1 MNLYEKKEYRRAL
14 KLSESILKNSPT
26 HGETLCMKGLIL
38 NYMSR
43 KEEAHEFAK
52 KGLMH
57 NMMSHVC
64 WHVFGLIHRADRNYN
79 ESIKCYKQALR
90 IDKDNMQILRDL
102 SLLQIQMRDL
112 KGFNA
117 TRGQI
122 LTLKA
127 TQKFHWVSYALSYHL
142 LGQHTQAVGVIDTL
156 ASQDVPAE
164 QNAREA
170 LFCKSELEMYKLE
183 IMKERGT
190 DLGEVLAQLD
200 KVEPDVLDQS
210 AFKKLKAEVQLLQ
223 SDFAGAAATYLSI
236 FAYGV
241 TEDYTVHSGYQA
253 ALLQLPPA
261 ACGRALKLGGTA
273 APSSAAEI
281 DGEQAKVLGENAVV
295 KRIQLTLLTEPA
307 ALETALSA
315 YIHKAVVKGVP
326 SLSSDLA
333 SLYVTKGSLDLS
345 PSGCKPCK
353 DPVDVA
359 ANGKYQLV
367 CKIAAAA
374 VASLESTSCVADG
387 ADKLEGD
394 KLRDAL
400 VWGRYLQVLLLE
412 LRGDYE
418 AGLELLEVCIGQMGD
433 SLEAIDLCER
443 KGRLLK
449 LSGDVQA
456 AADCLD
462 EARQRDTADRYIN
475 NKTTKYMLRAGRHE
489 QAEATIGL
497 FTRHEANPNSNLFEM
512 QCSWYELEYAR
523 CMLSQNDMG
532 KALKKFVAIEKH
544 FDDFADDQFDF
555 HTYCIRK
562 MTLRAYVAVLRL
574 EDHIWGHKYYR
585 RAARGAV
592 DVYMHLIDNPLPPE
606 NEEPDYSNMSAAEKK
621 KAKAAARKKKNKQEA
636 AKLAIEEEKKKAAA
650 EEKKRR
656 EEEEA
661 EAEKNEASGD
671 GDKKKTKKAA
681 PPVAAV
687 DEDPD
692 GMALMRKDAAAEATK
707 FANSLKAHAPEQVDT
722 WVINFD
728 VAMKRGKWMLA
739 LQALFKGGQV
749 LGGDDSHE
757 IFERTVQFAQK
768 LEASDGG
775 VTFESD
781 VVRDVAVEMK
791 DQLLG
796 GGSVTDFVAKTKAS
810 KTADKALHL
819 SWKCSLAR
827 AGVAVGAMK
836 GQEAAAEIVAGG
848 LDGVRGG
855 YSIKACVD
863 VAKALKDLGGDAA
876 QADWNKLCKARFAR
890 ATVF

>member
-1 MNLYEKKEYRRAL
+1 
-14 KLSESILKNSPT
+14 
-26 HGETLCMKGLIL
+26 
-38 NYMSR
+38 
-43 KEEAHEFAK
+43 
-52 KGLMH
+52 
-57 NMMSHVC
+57 
-64 WHVFGLIHRADRNYN
+64 
-79 ESIKCYKQALR
+79 
-90 IDKDNMQILRDL
+90 
-102 SLLQIQMRDL
+102 
-112 KGFNA
+112 
-117 TRGQI
+117 
-122 LTLKA
+122 
-127 TQKFHWVSYALSYHL
+127 
-142 LGQHTQAVGVIDTL
+142 
-156 ASQDVPAE
+156 
-164 QNAREA
+164 
-170 LFCKSELEMYKLE
+170 
-183 IMKERGT
+183 
-190 DLGEVLAQLD
+190 
-200 KVEPDVLDQS
+200 
-210 AFKKLKAEVQLLQ
+210 
-223 SDFAGAAATYLSI
+223 
-236 FAYGV
+236 
-241 TEDYTVHSGYQA
+241 
-253 ALLQLPPA
+253 
-261 ACGRALKLGGTA
+261 
-273 APSSAAEI
+273 
-281 DGEQAKVLGENAVV
+281 
-295 KRIQLTLLTEPA
+295 
-307 ALETALSA
+307 
-315 YIHKAVVKGVP
+315 
-326 SLSSDLA
+326 
-333 SLYVTKGSLDLS
+333 
-345 PSGCKPCK
+345 
-353 DPVDVA
+353 
-359 ANGKYQLV
+359 
-367 CKIAAAA
+367 
-374 VASLESTSCVADG
+374 
-387 ADKLEGD
+387 
-394 KLRDAL
+394 
-400 VWGRYLQVLLLE
+400 
-412 LRGDYE
+412 
-418 AGLELLEVCIGQMGD
+418 
-433 SLEAIDLCER
+433 
-443 KGRLLK
+443 
-449 LSGDVQA
+449 
-456 AADCLD
+456 
-462 EARQRDTADRYIN
+462 
-475 NKTTKYMLRAGRHE
+475 
-489 QAEATIGL
+489 
-497 FTRHEANPNSNLFEM
+497 
-512 QCSWYELEYAR
+512 
-523 CMLSQNDMG
+523 
-532 KALKKFVAIEKH
+532 
-544 FDDFADDQFDF
+544 
-555 HTYCIRK
+555 
-562 MTLRAYVAVLRL
+562 
-574 EDHIWGHKYYR
+574 
-585 RAARGAV
+585 
-592 DVYMHLIDNPLPPE
+592 MHLIDNPLPPE

-757 IFERTVQFAQK
+757 VSRRGRSERASEASAKKSSSCTTTDAKLLAGGSNFLLLPRPRHGREDRAGTPTTSSSCARFASPGTRSNPDTQIFERTVQFAQK